1 MSDDGATA
9 TPPPTVDRRTFIL
22 RSAEVGLG
30 ITAVGLVG
38 VKVLRHPAKA
48 WDSGAFPPVQRT
60 QVAVLRASS
69 YEDNL
74 ESRVVDGL
82 RAIGADV
89 RGRRVLLKPNFV
101 EYDPATV
108 INTDPRLVAAT
119 VVAMRRLGAAQ
130 VIVGEGPGHRR
141 DTQYVM
147 RSSGLLAALKAV
159 DAPFVD
165 LNAAAV
171 VLRRLR
177 SRYSTLQELWLPE
190 IVASP
195 DTFVVSMPKL
205 KTHHW
210 GGVTLSMKNCFGC
223 VPGRMYGWPKNVL
236 HWAGLE
242 GSIVDVAAAVR
253 PDLAIVDGISGME
266 GNGPIQGTPV
276 DAGLLVFG
284 RDPVAVDT
292 TAARLMK
299 VDPER
304 VTYLRAAGQFLGQD
318 DPEKIKQVGED
329 VDRSTHEFRL
339 MPAFAHLRPGAPQQ
353 PNRVGSGRS
362 SGA

>member
-1 MSDDGATA
+1 MTDEPLVS
-9 TPPPTVDRRTFIL
+9 PPHAVDRRTFIV

-30 ITAVGLVG
+30 ATAIGLLG
-38 VKVLRHPAKA
+38 VRALRHPAKP
-48 WDSGAFPPVQRT
+48 WDTDAFPPVKATR
-60 QVAVLRASS
+60 VAVLRAAS
-69 YEDNL
+69 YEGDL

-89 RGRRVLLKPNFV
+89 QGRRVLLKPNFV
-101 EYDPATV
+101 EYDPSTA

-119 VVAMRRLGAAQ
+119 VVAMRRLGAVQ
-130 VIVGEGPGHRR
+130 VVVGEGPGHRR

-147 RSSGLLAALKAV
+147 RSSGLLEALRAV

-171 VLRRLR
+171 VVRRLR
-177 SRYSTLQELWLPE
+177 SRYSTLRELWLPE
-190 IVASP
+190 VVASP
-195 DTFVVSMPKL
+195 STLVVSMPKM

-223 VPGRMYGWPKNVL
+223 VPGRIYGWPKNVL

-242 GSIVDVAAAVR
+242 ESIVDVAAAVR
-253 PDLAIVDGISGME
+253 PDLAIVDGITGME
-266 GNGPIQGTPV
+266 GNGPIQGSPV
-276 DAGLLVFG
+276 ESGLLVFG
-284 RDPVAVDT
+284 RDPVAVDS
-292 TAARLMK
+292 TAARLMN

-304 VTYLRAAGQFLGQD
+304 VNYLRAAGRFLGQT
-318 DPEKIKQVGED
+318 DPAQIKEVGED
-329 VDRSTHEFRL
+329 VERSAHEFRL
-339 MPAFAHLRPGAPQQ
+339 MPQFAHLRPGAPQQ

>member
-1 MSDDGATA
+1 MSDDGANT

-38 VKVLRHPAKA
+38 AKVLRHPAKA
-48 WDSGAFPPVQRT
+48 WDSGAFRPVRRT

-69 YEDNL
+69 YEDDL

-82 RAIGADV
+82 RAVGADV

-101 EYDPATV
+101 EYDPSTV

-130 VIVGEGPGHRR
+130 VTVGEGPGHRR

-147 RSSGLLAALKAV
+147 RSSGLLDALKAV

-177 SRYSTLQELWLPE
+177 SRYSTLRELWLPE

-195 DTFVVSMPKL
+195 DTFVVSMPKM

-223 VPGRMYGWPKNVL
+223 VPGRIYGWPKNVL

-266 GNGPIQGTPV
+266 GNGPIQGTRV

-304 VTYLRAAGQFLGQD
+304 VTYLRAAGQFLGQG

-329 VDRSTHEFRL
+329 VDRSTHEFQL
-339 MPAFAHLRPGAPQQ
+339 MPEFAQLRPGAPQH